1 LNIITVNFFNE
12 IEGDGNTKEDNE
24 ENTEEKTHKNNG
36 SVYETNNQQKTKNVL
51 KSLINITDNVK
62 VFTAKMAESIYNQ
75 FRKKKVNVVTKYRGP
90 LILTPSLHLEVAV
103 FTKTSKI
110 EVPSL
115 KKHSLVTEFSE
126 DVKAGSISQERVY
139 YINDDPEQ
147 SPLEEEFITKAYN
160 YGSSLVPISKTDQVL
175 FKNQEHK
182 CIKAIGF
189 TDSFRV
195 PRNHFISGVDIITPV
210 GGDATAFTAVVQS
223 MIEMNKVLICR
234 YVSRDNSEPKLVVL
248 SPYMTKR
255 GAVLYLNTLPTVED
269 IRDFQFE
276 SLTECSKKQEEV
288 VSGFIDSLD
297 LENVGEE
304 EMEMLKPSETFN
316 PILQYFYQ
324 CLEYKALGNQIKT
337 EEDQEKAEN
346 TEHIEKNAT
355 NNFTNNQS
363 NNKNSINTLPPLDDT
378 ISDYLRPDKL
388 LFENNKWVSFLPKM
402 FDIKD
407 KKKEEKKKR
416 VFWKDMINSEIS
428 ASTGISEKKLEEKLE
443 AHKEEAKKSISTTRP
458 IEDFKEMLNYKYS
471 DLTENAIEGMK
482 LVIHKFISESFKGS
496 YYIKALDCLK
506 VLRDSCI
513 DEDEVEKFNEFLHIL
528 KQEYP
533 KEKYSDFWRLI
544 NDNRISLISKKEN
557 VKSFVSEEE
566 AKEWLDSLNK
576 KEVISATLNELDD
589 LIADID

>member
-1 LNIITVNFFNE
+1 MNIIAVNFFNE
-12 IEGDGNTKEDNE
+12 IDDAENSE
-24 ENTEEKTHKNNG
+24 ENTEVKTEEKTTNVNETKN
-36 SVYETNNQQKTKNVL
+36 QHKTKGVL
-51 KSLINITDNVK
+51 KILMNLTENVK
-62 VFTAKMAESIYNQ
+62 IFTAKMAESIYNQ

-90 LILTPSLHLEVAV
+90 LILTHSLHLEVAV

-110 EVPSL
+110 ELPSL
-115 KKHSLVTEFSE
+115 KKYSLVTEFSE
-126 DVKAGSISQERVY
+126 DIKAGSISQERVY
-139 YINDDPEQ
+139 YINDDPDQ
-147 SPLEEEFITKAYN
+147 SPLENEFITKAYN
-160 YGSSLVPISKTDQVL
+160 YGSSLVPISQTDQVL

-195 PRNHFISGVDIITPV
+195 PRHHFMSGVDVITPV
-210 GGDATAFTAVVQS
+210 SGDVLAFTAIVQS

-234 YVSRDNSEPKLVVL
+234 YVYRENADPKLVVL
-248 SPYMTKR
+248 SPHMSKR

-276 SLTECSKKQEEV
+276 SLTESTKKQEDV

-297 LENVGEE
+297 LENVGED
-304 EMEMLKPSETFN
+304 EMEVLKPNETFN

-324 CLEYKALGNQIKT
+324 CLEHKALGHQVKQD
-337 EEDQEKAEN
+337 EDGEKANEN
-346 TEHIEKNAT
+346 GEHVSNDHI
-355 NNFTNNQS
+355 
-363 NNKNSINTLPPLDDT
+363 NNKNNINTLPPLDDT
-378 ISDYLRPDKL
+378 ISDYLRPDKM
-388 LFENNKWVSFLPKM
+388 LFENNKWISFIPKM
-402 FDIKD
+402 FDIKEN
-407 KKKEEKKKR
+407 KKEEKKKR
-416 VFWKDMINSEIS
+416 VFWKDMINSEIT
-428 ASTGISEKKLEEKLE
+428 ANTGISEKKLEEKLE

-471 DLTENAIEGMK
+471 DLTDNAIEGMK
-482 LVIHKFISESFKGS
+482 GVIHKFISESFKGS

-513 DEDEVEKFNEFLHIL
+513 DEDEVDQFNEFLQLL
-528 KQEYP
+528 KQDYP

-544 NDNRISLISKKEN
+544 SDNRITLISKKEN
-557 VKSFVSEEE
+557 VKSLVSEEE
-566 AKEWLDSLNK
+566 ANEWLDSLNK

>member
-1 LNIITVNFFNE
+1 LNIIAVNFFNE
-12 IEGDGNTKEDNE
+12 IDDAENSE
-24 ENTEEKTHKNNG
+24 ENTEVKTEEKTTNVNETKN
-36 SVYETNNQQKTKNVL
+36 QHKTKGVL
-51 KSLINITDNVK
+51 KILMNLTENVK
-62 VFTAKMAESIYNQ
+62 IFTAKMAESIYNQ

-90 LILTPSLHLEVAV
+90 LILTHSLHLEVAV

-110 EVPSL
+110 ELPSL
-115 KKHSLVTEFSE
+115 KKYSLVTEFSE
-126 DVKAGSISQERVY
+126 DIKAGSISQERVY
-139 YINDDPEQ
+139 YINDDPDQ
-147 SPLEEEFITKAYN
+147 SPLENEFITKAYN
-160 YGSSLVPISKTDQVL
+160 YGSSLVPISQTDQVL

-195 PRNHFISGVDIITPV
+195 PRHHFMSGVDVITPV
-210 GGDATAFTAVVQS
+210 SGDVLAFTAIVQS

-234 YVSRDNSEPKLVVL
+234 YVYRENADPKLVVL
-248 SPYMTKR
+248 SPHMSKR

-276 SLTECSKKQEEV
+276 SLTESTKKQEDV

-297 LENVGEE
+297 LENVGED
-304 EMEMLKPSETFN
+304 EMEVLKPNETFN

-324 CLEYKALGNQIKT
+324 CLEHKALGHQVKQD
-337 EEDQEKAEN
+337 EDGEKANEN
-346 TEHIEKNAT
+346 GEHVSNDHI
-355 NNFTNNQS
+355 
-363 NNKNSINTLPPLDDT
+363 NNKNNINTLPPLDDT
-378 ISDYLRPDKL
+378 ISDYLRPDKM
-388 LFENNKWVSFLPKM
+388 LFENNKWISFIPKM
-402 FDIKD
+402 FDIKEN
-407 KKKEEKKKR
+407 KKEEKKKR
-416 VFWKDMINSEIS
+416 VFWKDMINSEIT
-428 ASTGISEKKLEEKLE
+428 ANTGISEKKLEEKLE

-471 DLTENAIEGMK
+471 DLTDNAIEGMK
-482 LVIHKFISESFKGS
+482 GVIHKFISESFKGS

-513 DEDEVEKFNEFLHIL
+513 DEDEVDQFNEFLQLL
-528 KQEYP
+528 KQDYP

-544 NDNRISLISKKEN
+544 SDNRITLISKKEN
-557 VKSFVSEEE
+557 VKSLVSEEE
-566 AKEWLDSLNK
+566 ANEWLDSLNK